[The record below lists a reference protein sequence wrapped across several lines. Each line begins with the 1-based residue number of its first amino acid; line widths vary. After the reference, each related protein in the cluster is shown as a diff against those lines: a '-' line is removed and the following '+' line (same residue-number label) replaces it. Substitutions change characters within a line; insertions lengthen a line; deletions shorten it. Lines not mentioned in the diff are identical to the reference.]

1 VLGTAQQRSG
11 GRSNLETIQAIIGTI
26 EASRWAIKSYPVNY
40 LNVWQNKCRRLYVTA
55 LEPLN
60 GFKGSIAF
68 DFLFFFL
75 FETAKIG
82 KMQQHPSSYF
92 YLADYSARHT
102 LQDYKK
108 MRCLLQESAYH
119 KKVLTTRRWH
129 AHRVTCLESDML
141 IK

>member
-68 DFLFFFL
+68 DFLFFFSL
-75 FETAKIG
+75 
-82 KMQQHPSSYF
+82 
-92 YLADYSARHT
+92 
-102 LQDYKK
+102 
-108 MRCLLQESAYH
+108 
-119 KKVLTTRRWH
+119 
-129 AHRVTCLESDML
+129 
-141 IK
+141 